1 MGNIPFVTVETYSA
15 LVVSKME
22 VPVLD
27 SWNVPFVTVETYS
40 ALVVSK
46 MEVPVLGSWI
56 SSTNGTTLNSTTDV
70 SSTVVSDVSTS
81 IYDKTVFQ
89 SSSTGTS
96 ILDTTRAEY
105 VPPVDI
111 LLVSLVDTFIVCVF
125 TVDDIVSCVDGIA
138 PCVDIAE
145 FAWPIFLDV
154 NFEIPFVTEYIP
166 GLVEDVEISFVSK
179 VAVFATVKLCNED
192 VDAICSF
199 PFKEY
204 HPQ

>member
-1 MGNIPFVTVETYSA
+1 
-15 LVVSKME
+15 
-22 VPVLD
+22 
-27 SWNVPFVTVETYS
+27 
-40 ALVVSK
+40 
-46 MEVPVLGSWI
+46 
-56 SSTNGTTLNSTTDV
+56 
-70 SSTVVSDVSTS
+70 
-81 IYDKTVFQ
+81 
-89 SSSTGTS
+89 
-96 ILDTTRAEY
+96 
-105 VPPVDI
+105 VDI

-154 NFEIPFVTEYIP
+154 NFEIPFVTECIP

-199 PFKEY
+199 PFKEMAGRVCCW
-204 HPQ
+204 QLGCRVLLRICKVKRSV